1 MSASDDPTRTRAFL
15 YDLTVAPVWCE
26 RFHQLL
32 VETIALPESGRI
44 LLVECG
50 TGGLAI
56 ELAHRLRDTGTVTA
70 SDSDPARLQIVRD
83 KCQVAK
89 LDNLRILDRQQLKND
104 PVTDGYDLIVGD
116 ASLLPTDALHPMLT
130 LLRERVGEGGQVA
143 LYTIL
148 RGSFDEFFSIL
159 WEALYEC
166 DLAEDLVVPLEAL
179 LRTYP
184 TAADIRDQ
192 ATHLGLHNVTV
203 TSNKEMF
210 SFDSGQAFLESP
222 LIAGYWLDRW
232 LSIVPPDYLDAVKTS
247 IRDIIDRDRG
257 SYPFEVS
264 IKAALLT
271 ARAEPLDIADQPEDS
286 EDEDSEAFE
295 DFESLELPEDNT

>member
-1 MSASDDPTRTRAFL
+1 MPSSDDRTHAFL
-15 YDLTVAPVWCE
+15 HDLTVAPLWCE
-26 RFHQLL
+26 CFNQLL
-32 VETIALPESGRI
+32 TETVPLPESGRI

-89 LDNLRILDRQQLKND
+89 LDNLRILDRHQLAAD
-104 PVTDGYDLIVGD
+104 PIADGYDLVVGD
-116 ASLLPTDALHPMLT
+116 ASLLPTEALPPMLS
-130 LLRERVGEGGQVA
+130 LLRERVGAGGQVA
-143 LYTIL
+143 AYALL

-166 DLAEDLVVPLEAL
+166 DLAEDLAVPLEAL
-179 LRTYP
+179 LRTHP
-184 TAADIRDQ
+184 TPADIRAQ
-192 ATHLGLHNVTV
+192 AASAGLHGVALT
-203 TSNKEMF
+203 TSKETF
-210 SFDSGQAFLESP
+210 PFDGGQAFLESP

-232 LSIVPPDYLDAVKTS
+232 LSIVPSPYLDTVKAS
-247 IRDIIDRDRG
+247 LCDIIDRDRG

-271 ARAEPLDIADQPEDS
+271 ARAVAFGTDDANLNDDTDTEDDL
-286 EDEDSEAFE
+286 EDD
-295 DFESLELPEDNT
+295 LER